1 MDRLKVS
8 LSQLDP
14 DVISANMEE
23 VRRRVEDAARRAG
36 RDPGSVEVLAATK
49 YVAPD
54 GLEALAQAGVT
65 LIGENRA
72 QDLAEKHRMYGGRFT
87 WDFIGRL
94 QSNKVRQVLPL
105 VRLIH
110 SVETISAV
118 REIEKL
124 AQKPTEVLLQ
134 VNVGEEAS
142 KCGII
147 PTDVDRFLE
156 EAERFSM
163 VNFTGLMTMPPLAAD
178 PESARP
184 AFAAI
189 RDLADRLSDS
199 WRGRYLFN
207 RLSMGTSNDFTVA
220 VEEGATIIRI
230 GNVLYGQNYSKG

>member
-1 MDRLKVS
+1 MDRVTVTRD
-8 LSQLDP
+8 QLEP
-14 DVISANMEE
+14 RFISANMEAI
-23 VRRRVEDAARRAG
+23 RRRVADAAKRAG
-36 RDPGSVEVLAATK
+36 RDPDSVEVLAATK

-54 GLEALAQAGVT
+54 GLGALAEAGIT

-72 QDLAEKHRMYGGRFT
+72 QDLIEKYRMYGDRFV

-118 REIEKL
+118 REIEKQ
-124 AQKPTEVLLQ
+124 AQQTTDVLLQ
-134 VNVGEEAS
+134 VNIGEEAS

-147 PTDVDRFLE
+147 PTEVDRFLE

-163 VNFTGLMTMPPLAAD
+163 VNFTGLMTMPPLAVD
-178 PESARP
+178 PETARP
-184 AFAAI
+184 AFAAL

-199 WRGRYLFN
+199 WRGRYSFN
-207 RLSMGTSNDFTVA
+207 RLSMGTSNDFSVA

-230 GNVLYGQNYSKG
+230 GNILYGQNYSKG